1 MKVLEIKTPL
11 NPRILDPIVVGK
23 GGLSVKFLYRLMWIG
38 FLFMILAGCATR
50 EDIIILANRTSS
62 LERNLYQFR
71 DSNEETTT
79 KLSRRI
85 EQTEKKTDSQLQPVL
100 QNQADSTIQ
109 FESLKAQ
116 IQILQGRIEALE
128 HSQKKEQAQ
137 LSESL
142 PKDLKDLQD
151 RLQRLEKMPP
161 PLPPPPTPPV
171 PPTEPGSKPE
181 KAKEITRD
189 SKEDQK
195 EVKEPVKEKEKA
207 KTTPEEIYEEA
218 AALLKKQAYE
228 GAQKK
233 YEDYLK
239 KAPKGKK
246 VEESRFGL
254 AESLYGSK
262 EYEEAILAYQKLIKS
277 YPKSKFIS
285 EALYK
290 QALSFIALKDTGSA
304 RLLLE
309 KIIKEFPKSGRAKL
323 AQKKLKSI

>member
-1 MKVLEIKTPL
+1 
-11 NPRILDPIVVGK
+11 
-23 GGLSVKFLYRLMWIG
+23 MWIG
-38 FLFMILAGCATR
+38 LLFMMLAGCATR

-85 EQTEKKTDSQLQPVL
+85 EQTEKKMDSLLQPVL

-116 IQILQGRIEALE
+116 IQFLQGRIEALE

-142 PKDLKDLQD
+142 SKDLKDLQA
-151 RLQRLEKMPP
+151 RLQRLEK
-161 PLPPPPTPPV
+161 PPPPSPPTSTT
-171 PPTEPGSKPE
+171 PTEPGSKPE
-181 KAKEITRD
+181 KAKEITREA
-189 SKEDQK
+189 KEDQK
-195 EVKEPVKEKEKA
+195 EVKEPVKEKEKV

-218 AALLKKQAYE
+218 NALLKKQAYE
-228 GAQKK
+228 GAKIK
-233 YEDYLK
+233 YEEYLK
-239 KAPKGKK
+239 KAPKGNNI
-246 VEESRFGL
+246 EEARFGL
-254 AESLYGSK
+254 AESLYGTR
-262 EYEEAILAYQKLIKS
+262 EYEEAILTYQKLIKS
-277 YPKSKFIS
+277 YPKSKFIP

-290 QALSFIALKDTGSA
+290 QALSFINLKDTGSA

-323 AQKKLKSI
+323 AQKKIKSL